1 MRLSNNYKLILF
13 QLLFKIKFQFQLN
26 YLKQKKG
33 KKNEN
38 YLWQHSLRKHLSMIN
53 YPFNNF
59 ISSWKFNIILNK
71 ISQKKLK

>member
-59 ISSWKFNIILNK
+59 ISSWNLTSFLIKFH
-71 ISQKKLK
+71 KKN